1 MLRALSIRDVVLIE
15 RLELDFAVGL
25 TVLTGET
32 GAGKSILLDSL
43 GLVLGGRS
51 DAHLIRD
58 GASQATVTA
67 VFDVPGEHP
76 AMTLLL
82 EQSMDQASD
91 IVLRR
96 TVTSDGRSR
105 AFVNDQAVSVGFL
118 REVGSRLVEIQG
130 QFDQRGLLDPSSHRA
145 ILDSFADLRPLA
157 LEVGQAWEAYQAA
170 RRALTTAR
178 AEAERAQ
185 ADEVWLRHS
194 LEEFDRFGI
203 EPDEEDHLAA
213 SRTLYMNA
221 EKLIASIQSAL
232 HEVEGDAG
240 AGESLSRAIR
250 NLTRIAK
257 PTTDK
262 LDEVVA
268 AFERAGEEIAEASS
282 LLHRLLQELDMDP
295 KRQAQIDERL
305 FALRDLARKHKVGSK
320 DLSRV
325 REDLANRL
333 GQLDQNT
340 AIISDLNKEVAATS
354 SVYEK
359 GATQLSLK
367 RKEAA
372 QVLDEAIV
380 DELAPLKMEK
390 AQFKTVV
397 EKVPE
402 AEWGATGIDRIR
414 FEVSTNPGQPFGPLN
429 KIASGG
435 ELSRF
440 LLALKVALKKA
451 DPVPTLVFDE
461 VDAGIGGATAD
472 AVGERLQ
479 RLSQNVQI
487 LAVTH
492 SPQVSARAND
502 HWVIRKETHNNRT
515 VTGANRLASTERQ
528 EEIARMLSG
537 ATITRE
543 AQAAAAR
550 LLGHDASPRRR
561 QSKG

>member
-15 RLELDFAVGL
+15 RLELDFTAGL

-51 DAHLIRD
+51 DANLIRD

-67 VFDVPGEHP
+67 IFDVPEGHP
-76 AMTLLL
+76 ATVLLR
-82 EQSMDQASD
+82 EQSIDQAAD

-96 TVTSDGRSR
+96 TVTSEGRSR
-105 AFVNDQAVSVGFL
+105 AFINDQVVSVGFL

-145 ILDSFADLRPLA
+145 ILDGFADLRPRV
-157 LEVGQAWEAYQAA
+157 LEVGQVWSAYQSAHQ
-170 RRALTTAR
+170 ALAEAR
-178 AEAERAQ
+178 AETERAQ

-194 LEEFDRFGI
+194 LEEFDRFGLEI
-203 EPDEEDHLAA
+203 DEEDRLVA
-213 SRTLYMNA
+213 SRALYMNA
-221 EKLIASIQSAL
+221 EKLIAATQAAL
-232 HEVEGDAG
+232 QEIEGDTG
-240 AGESLSRAIR
+240 IGEALSRAIR

-257 PTTDK
+257 PATEK

-268 AFERAGEEIAEASS
+268 ALERAGEGIGEASS

-305 FALRDLARKHKVGSK
+305 FALRDLARKHQVSSK
-320 DLSRV
+320 DLLLV
-325 REDLANRL
+325 RESLAHRL
-333 GQLDQNT
+333 EQLDQKT
-340 AIISDLNKEVAATS
+340 AVISDLSKALAVTS

-359 GATQLSLK
+359 GAAQLSLA
-367 RKEAA
+367 RKHAA
-372 QVLDEAIV
+372 QALDKAIAG
-380 DELAPLKMEK
+380 ELAPLKMEK

-397 EKVPE
+397 EKLPE
-402 AEWGATGIDRIR
+402 AEWGAAGMDRIR

-451 DPVPTLVFDE
+451 DPVPTLIFDE

-492 SPQVSARAND
+492 SPQVAARAND
-502 HWVIRKETHNNRT
+502 HWIIRKETHNGRA
-515 VTGANRLASTERQ
+515 VTEANRLAVGARQ

-537 ATITRE
+537 ATITPE

-550 LLGHDASPRRR
+550 LLGYDALPKRRH
-561 QSKG
+561 SKS

>member
-1 MLRALSIRDVVLIE
+1 MLRALSIRDVVLVE
-15 RLELDFAVGL
+15 RLELDFSAGL

-51 DAHLIRD
+51 DANLIRD

-67 VFDVPGEHP
+67 VFDVPADHS
-76 AMTLLL
+76 AMVLLL
-82 EQSMDQASD
+82 DQSIDQAAD

-105 AFVNDQAVSVGFL
+105 AFVNDQAVSIGFL
-118 REVGSRLVEIQG
+118 REIGSRLVEIQG
-130 QFDQRGLLDPSSHRA
+130 QFDQRGLLDPGSHRG
-145 ILDSFADLRPLA
+145 ILDGFADLRPRVI
-157 LEVGQAWEAYQAA
+157 EVMQAWESCQSARQALA
-170 RRALTTAR
+170 AAR

-194 LEEFDRFGI
+194 LEEFDRFGL
-203 EPDEEDHLAA
+203 EPDEEDRLVA
-213 SRTLYMNA
+213 SRALYMNA
-221 EKLIASIQSAL
+221 EKLIAAAQAAL
-232 HEVEGDAG
+232 HELDGDAG
-240 AGESLSRAIR
+240 VSEALSRAIR
-250 NLTRIAK
+250 GLTRIAK
-257 PTTDK
+257 PATDK
-262 LDEVVA
+262 LDDVLA
-268 AFERAGEEIAEASS
+268 ALERAGEEVAEAGS
-282 LLHRLLQELDMDP
+282 LLHHLLHELDMDP

-305 FALRDLARKHKVGSK
+305 FALRDLARKHHVGSK
-320 DLSRV
+320 DLPRIK
-325 REDLANRL
+325 EDMANRL
-333 GQLDQNT
+333 GQLDQKT
-340 AIISDLNKEVAATS
+340 VIISELSKAVAEAT

-359 GATQLSLK
+359 GAAHLSAA
-367 RKEAA
+367 RKKAA
-372 QVLDEAIV
+372 QALDAAIAG
-380 DELAPLKMEK
+380 ELAPLKMDK

-397 EKVPE
+397 EKLPE
-402 AEWGATGIDRIR
+402 TEWGATGMDRIR

-451 DPVPTLVFDE
+451 DPVPTLIFDE

-479 RLSQNVQI
+479 RLSKNVQI

-492 SPQVSARAND
+492 SPQVAARADD
-502 HWVIRKETHNNRT
+502 HWVIRKETQKDRA
-515 VTGANRLASTERQ
+515 VTEAHRLASDARQ

-543 AQAAAAR
+543 AHAAAGR
-550 LLGHDASPRRR
+550 LLGFDASPKRR

>member
-15 RLELDFAVGL
+15 RLELDFATGL
-25 TVLTGET
+25 TALTGET

-58 GASQATVTA
+58 GASQTTVTA
-67 VFDVPGEHP
+67 VFDVPKEHP
-76 AMTLLL
+76 AMALLL
-82 EQSMDQASD
+82 EQSIDPAAD
-91 IVLRR
+91 VVLRR
-96 TVTSDGRSR
+96 IVTSDGRSR
-105 AFVNDQAVSVGFL
+105 AFVNDQAVSIGFL

-130 QFDQRGLLDPSSHRA
+130 QFDQRGLLDPASHRA
-145 ILDSFADLRPLA
+145 ILDGFADLRPRV
-157 LEVGQAWEAYQAA
+157 LEVGHAWEAYQSA
-170 RRALTTAR
+170 RQALATAR

-185 ADEVWLRHS
+185 TDEVWLRHS
-194 LEEFDRFGI
+194 LEEFDRFGL
-203 EPDEEDHLAA
+203 EPDEEDRLVA
-213 SRTLYMNA
+213 SRALYMNA
-221 EKLIASIQSAL
+221 EKLIAATQSAL
-232 HEVEGDAG
+232 HEIDGDAG
-240 AGESLSRAIR
+240 MREALSRAIR

-257 PTTDK
+257 PGTDK
-262 LDEVVA
+262 FDEVVA
-268 AFERAGEEIAEASS
+268 ALERAGEEIAEAGSF
-282 LLHRLLQELDMDP
+282 LHRLLQELDMDP

-305 FALRDLARKHKVGSK
+305 FALRDLARKHQVGSK
-320 DLSRV
+320 DLPRV

-333 GQLDQNT
+333 EQLDQKT
-340 AIISDLNKEVAATS
+340 VIISELSKAVAVTSSAYEKVAA
-354 SVYEK
+354 
-359 GATQLSLK
+359 QLSLA
-367 RKEAA
+367 RKQAA
-372 QVLDEAIV
+372 KVLDEAIV
-380 DELAPLKMEK
+380 DELAPLKMDK

-397 EKVPE
+397 ERLPE
-402 AEWGATGIDRIR
+402 TEWGATGMDRIR
-414 FEVSTNPGQPFGPLN
+414 FEVATNPGQPFGPLN

-451 DPVPTLVFDE
+451 EPVPTLIFDE

-492 SPQVSARAND
+492 SPQVAARAND
-502 HWVIRKETHNNRT
+502 HWVIRKEIHNNRT
-515 VTGANRLASTERQ
+515 VTGANRLDPDARQ